1 MIRPVDDPRP
11 RDWEPCPRGEVGRL
25 VDHLQTRRRRQA
37 LTTGALSVSA
47 VCLLL
52 AAGFFLVPRPGGLVP
67 AARVQRIGGLSCYEV
82 DAQLD
87 AYVAG
92 TLDAET
98 VHKIDAH
105 VAQCRYCRDCL
116 QRLRDQAQQPPATA
130 ANPHRSLQRI
140 LVSQSL

>member
-1 MIRPVDDPRP
+1 M
-11 RDWEPCPRGEVGRL
+11 
-25 VDHLQTRRRRQA
+25 A
-37 LTTGALSVSA
+37 TGALGVSA

-52 AAGFFLVPRPGGLVP
+52 ASGFFLVPRPGRLAPTG
-67 AARVQRIGGLSCYEV
+67 RVQRIGGLSCYEV

-98 VHKIDAH
+98 MHKIDTH

-116 QRLRDQAQQPPATA
+116 QQLRDQAQQPPATA
-130 ANPHRSLQRI
+130 GKPPRSLHRI